1 MLHHIDLHSFLE
13 SRQRFDNRLQKAIN
27 EERELD
33 KYLIFRIGLV
43 SSVICLILQLIAV
56 IIGTVI
62 YKLQDQV
69 FLSVLFLIEFQIFK
83 YVLGGFGGFGNAINS
98 VKLLLGLFA
107 VWFYSKIPSFSYF
120 EFAFD
125 WCNDSILSQI
135 EVLAFLL
142 TGGLMLGI
150 SLATYVKARGE
161 EILHVYNRFVAGFN
175 AGIAIAFSILFLIC
189 SFRPSNNQA
198 INNSD
203 ESVVATINSV
213 EVAES
218 RHKAVPDTVVLRDEI
233 EAVPEVVAGSIDEE
247 VAVSDLSPIKFSG
260 KIGDSPIVVEL
271 SVNGNDITGK
281 YAYKSTLRKYG
292 DKPESYFYLSG
303 NIDNS
308 GNMNLESRMHKSND
322 IFEYITLPSQAL
334 YNRDLVEGK
343 LVNANTEHTYILE
356 LQME

>member
-13 SRQRFDNRLQKAIN
+13 SRQKFDERRQKDIEEETEIDRNLIIHIGKVSAI
-27 EERELD
+27 
-33 KYLIFRIGLV
+33 
-43 SSVICLILQLIAV
+43 ICLILQLIAV

-62 YKLQDQV
+62 LIKQDQV
-69 FLSVLFLIEFQIFK
+69 LLSVLFLIEFQIFK
-83 YVLGGFGGFGNAINS
+83 YVLGGFGGVGHAINS
-98 VKLLLGLFA
+98 IKLLLGLFA

-142 TGGLMLGI
+142 TGGLLLGI
-150 SLATYVKARGE
+150 SLATYVKALGE
-161 EILHVYNRFVAGFN
+161 EIIYVYNRFVAGFN

-189 SFRPSNNQA
+189 SFRSSNNLA

-203 ESVVATINSV
+203 ESVVAPINSV

-218 RHKAVPDTVVLRDEI
+218 RHEAVPDTVVLCDEI
-233 EAVPEVVAGSIDEE
+233 EVVPEVAIPVDEG
-247 VAVSDLSPIKFSG
+247 VAVSNSDPIKLYG

-303 NIDNS
+303 RIDAS
-308 GNMNLESRMHKSND
+308 GELSLVSKMYKKDNP
-322 IFEYITLPSQAL
+322 FEYITLPSTVFNHGSVISGELQ
-334 YNRDLVEGK
+334 N
-343 LVNANTEHTYILE
+343 VNTGHIYIME